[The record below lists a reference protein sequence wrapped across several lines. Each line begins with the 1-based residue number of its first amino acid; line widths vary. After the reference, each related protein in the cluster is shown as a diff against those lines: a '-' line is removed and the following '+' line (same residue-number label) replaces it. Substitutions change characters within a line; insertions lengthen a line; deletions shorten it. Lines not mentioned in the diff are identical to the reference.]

1 MSQVRK
7 WHGVNGDGFVVG
19 LRLQS
24 RELHIERR
32 EGALED
38 DLLQMGQ
45 FLLKRLV
52 RYFDHVHRIRH
63 VLHRQ
68 RFVFGRALGDALIA
82 GMAH

>member
-7 WHGVNGDGFVVG
+7 WHSVNGDGFVVG

-63 VLHRQ
+63 VLHAYDL
-68 RFVFGRALGDALIA
+68 FLGEHL
-82 GMAH
+82 GML